1 MGIAHVALGPTT
13 SMGRRNSNAERSA
26 ASTELAASHKADL
39 ANRPTSASRAR
50 RRTYAS
56 AASSACA
63 LAIAGISGVGE
74 KPSSASAR
82 TARASTRQPVD

>member
-1 MGIAHVALGPTT
+1 MRIAHVGLWTHDLVGGGILTPN
-13 SMGRRNSNAERSA
+13 GSA